1 MTCLLSE
8 LVANLPAGA
17 FPTKQ
22 SDADIL
28 YLIFLGVIMG
38 FEALLGND
46 RLKENLTRSLSR
58 GRSGHFYLI
67 SGPEGSGKRTLARLL
82 AAALMCSQ
90 PNRPCGCC
98 PQCRKV
104 LGGNHPDFIT
114 VDDPEKKTVP
124 VDLIREARTDMYIQ
138 PNEGLHKIY
147 LFPRA
152 QDMGIPGQN
161 ALLKVLEEP
170 PDYGVFLLLTDNPEK
185 LLTTVRSRCV
195 ELSLSPLPEDLL
207 KRELHSRFPEAE
219 QDTLNGVCSRSGGY
233 LGQALKLLSGDGS
246 LLPETEAL
254 IHAFAS
260 RSRYALVQVLTPMEK
275 WKRDRLLEALNQWKA
290 VFAEALTCRAGGT
303 AVSPLAR
310 QLSAERGSR
319 DLLDAIGRLD
329 KCIEY
334 AQGNVSPAAICGYL
348 VWAL

>member
-1 MTCLLSE
+1 
-8 LVANLPAGA
+8 
-17 FPTKQ
+17 
-22 SDADIL
+22 
-28 YLIFLGVIMG
+28 MG
-38 FEALLGND
+38 FEGLLGND

-67 SGPEGSGKRTLARLL
+67 SGPEGSGKRTLSRLL
-82 AAALMCSQ
+82 AAALMCSE
-90 PNRPCGCC
+90 PNRPCGRC

-104 LGGNHPDFIT
+104 MNGTHPDFIT

-124 VDLIREARTDMYIQ
+124 VDLIRQARADMYIQ
-138 PNEGLHKIY
+138 PNEGQRKIY

-170 PDYGVFLLLTDNPEK
+170 PAYGVFLLLADNPQR

-195 ELSLSPLPEDLL
+195 ELALSPLPEAMILQ
-207 KRELHSRFPEAE
+207 ELHSRFPAVSSE
-219 QDTLNGVCSRSGGY
+219 TLNAVYSRSGGY
-233 LGQALKLLSGDGS
+233 LGQALNLLSGDS
-246 LLPETEAL
+246 ELPQETVDLVRSYA
-254 IHAFAS
+254 AKS
-260 RSRYALVQVLTPMEK
+260 RLGLTQVLVGMEK
-275 WKRDRLLEALNQWKA
+275 WKRDRLVATLLQWKA
-290 VFAEALTCRAGGT
+290 LFAEALSCRAGGT

-310 QLSAERGSR
+310 ELSASRGP
-319 DLLDAIGRLD
+319 DELLASIRQLD

-348 VWAL
+348 IWAL